1 LLVNQKRSHRC
12 VQSFYPTPHSSPHW
26 NLPLQRITQS
36 VKAATCFAAFG
47 FRVTLRCHVTTNAVL
62 SSSGASRIGWNLLP
76 GCWVAKWDEAFQF
89 LWLRFLWLSCGW
101 LPFRRPKPSWRMS
114 KVPWQHP
121 EFWPCTCQSE
131 GKQKKLL
138 RCSKNWKT
146 GGSCFKWRFMTF
158 CFEARFGNI
167 SNISKS
173 SVCYESPWDFRD
185 FKLVQRWPDQLMKK
199 KKEQQLGW
207 ACRGQGTRRRGLTG

>member
-1 LLVNQKRSHRC
+1 MNKVILNYHLSWFYIAIAIVVTVYIPLLFLVILLLVVVPLARKPSHRC
-12 VQSFYPTPHSSPHW
+12 VQSFYPMPHSSPHW
-26 NLPLQRITQS
+26 NLSLQRITQS

-131 GKQKKLL
+131 GKQK
-138 RCSKNWKT
+138 N
-146 GGSCFKWRFMTF
+146 CFGVPKIGRPGEAVLNGDLWRSVLKHVLGISPTF
-158 CFEARFGNI
+158 
-167 SNISKS
+167 
-173 SVCYESPWDFRD
+173 
-185 FKLVQRWPDQLMKK
+185 
-199 KKEQQLGW
+199 
-207 ACRGQGTRRRGLTG
+207 

>member
-1 LLVNQKRSHRC
+1 MAKVILIIYHDSILWLPLLLLSIYRYCFLWYCYLLLFLLLVNQKHSHRC

-26 NLPLQRITQS
+26 NLSLQRITQS

-131 GKQKKLL
+131 GKQK
-138 RCSKNWKT
+138 N
-146 GGSCFKWRFMTF
+146 CFGVPKIGRPGEAALNGDLWRSVLKHVLGISPTF
-158 CFEARFGNI
+158 
-167 SNISKS
+167 
-173 SVCYESPWDFRD
+173 
-185 FKLVQRWPDQLMKK
+185 
-199 KKEQQLGW
+199 
-207 ACRGQGTRRRGLTG
+207 

>member
-1 LLVNQKRSHRC
+1 
-12 VQSFYPTPHSSPHW
+12 
-26 NLPLQRITQS
+26 
-36 VKAATCFAAFG
+36 
-47 FRVTLRCHVTTNAVL
+47 
-62 SSSGASRIGWNLLP
+62 
-76 GCWVAKWDEAFQF
+76 
-89 LWLRFLWLSCGW
+89 
-101 LPFRRPKPSWRMS
+101 
-114 KVPWQHP
+114 
-121 EFWPCTCQSE
+121 
-131 GKQKKLL
+131 
-138 RCSKNWKT
+138 
-146 GGSCFKWRFMTF
+146 MTF